1 MSEAREQILNSIRRN
16 LKRGPLD
23 GDHRSKLDQRL
34 ADHPRNPIPSRALL
48 PSEQRTEL
56 FVTMAEEA
64 AAEVQRVESAEQVP
78 QAIAAYL
85 DAEGLGNRLVMAPD
99 EGLARLPWNT
109 TRLEIQRRKAENGD
123 KITVT
128 GAFAGIAETGTLMLL
143 SGPHSPTTLNLLPD
157 VHIVVLSHQSI
168 VGPYEDAW
176 QKLRERGKGIP
187 RTVNMITGPSRSA
200 DIEQTLQLGA
210 HGPIRLHIVLV
221 MGPLDAGRG

>member
-1 MSEAREQILNSIRRN
+1 MSEAREQILNTIRRN

-23 GDHRSKLDQRL
+23 GETRAKLNRRL
-34 ADHPRNPIPSRALL
+34 SDHPRNAIPGRALL
-48 PSEQRTEL
+48 PPDQQVEL
-56 FVTMAEEA
+56 FVKMAEEA
-64 AAEVQRVESAEQVP
+64 AAEVQRVASAEQVP

-85 DAEGLGNRLVMAPD
+85 DAEGLGKQVVMAPD
-99 EGLARLPWNT
+99 QDLIGLPWEAT
-109 TRLEIQRRKAENGD
+109 GLEIERRKAQNGD
-123 KITVT
+123 KLTVT
-128 GAFAGIAETGTLMLL
+128 AAFAGIAETGTLMLL

-157 VHIVVLSHQSI
+157 VHIVVLSAESI

-176 QKLRERGKGIP
+176 QKLRERGKGVP

-221 MGPLDAGRG
+221 MGPLVAGRV